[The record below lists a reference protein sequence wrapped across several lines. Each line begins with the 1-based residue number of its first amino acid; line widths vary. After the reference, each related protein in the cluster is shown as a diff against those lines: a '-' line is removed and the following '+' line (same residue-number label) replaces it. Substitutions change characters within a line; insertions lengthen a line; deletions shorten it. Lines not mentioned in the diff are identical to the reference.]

1 MRAQTGVEHVDLKRY
16 LPHVVV
22 VTTVVAAA
30 PVWVAVW
37 LAGGHPLGS
46 IVVSTALALTL
57 ARGGAFLWQRFG
69 ASEDLVFDDL
79 FAWGFLRRL
88 RAQRA
93 VLAST
98 RRLGLMSDASSEE
111 SLSREE
117 RERQFKRLANALE
130 RGDPYTHGHSQRV
143 ARHSYM
149 IAKTM
154 HLSRRRREKVR
165 LAGLLHDLGKLNVP
179 RDVLNK
185 PGRLTDIE
193 FAAVKTHP
201 GTGADMVAML
211 RDAELTAMIRYHH
224 ERIDGTGYPHR
235 LQGDEI
241 PLGARIIAVADT
253 FDAITSRRPYRP
265 ARKHKDAMQILR
277 QEAGKQLDA
286 EVVRAF
292 EVYYS
297 GRRSLR
303 WWFMFLATFRQGIEA
318 LVLSFQRWGFAGVA
332 NAAAVGSVAV
342 AVAGGAAIQGQLP
355 EKAQP
360 HERQAIVREA
370 KERDVKPV
378 GLRTI
383 ADDASDGTATQ
394 RAGDAVT
401 QAQSRTR
408 SRSTQRSEPERLPGN
423 AQSDSAYASTD
434 SPGQGDTKATN
445 NADDNASVAAGSTAP
460 EPAQAEQAARPAE
473 GGSGGPA
480 DEVVDKVKDVAGTV
494 PGAGGKGND

>member
-1 MRAQTGVEHVDLKRY
+1 MKAEPGAGHVDLKRY

-22 VTTVVAAA
+22 VTTLVAAA

-37 LAGGHPLGS
+37 LARGHPLGS
-46 IVVSTALALTL
+46 IVLSTALALAL
-57 ARGGAFLWQRFG
+57 ARLGAFLWQRFG

-93 VLAST
+93 VLTST
-98 RRLGLMSDASSEE
+98 RRLGLLRDDSTDAA
-111 SLSREE
+111 LSREE
-117 RERQFKRLANALE
+117 RERQFKRLASALE

-149 IAKTM
+149 VAKTM
-154 HLSRRRREKVR
+154 HLSRRQREKVR

-185 PGRLTDIE
+185 PGRLSEVE

-201 GTGADMVAML
+201 GVGADMVAML

-235 LQGDEI
+235 LEGDEI
-241 PLGARIIAVADT
+241 PIGARIIAVADT

-265 ARKHKDAMQILR
+265 ARKHKVAMQILR
-277 QEAGKQLDA
+277 EEAGTQLDA

-303 WWFMFLATFRQGIEA
+303 WWFMFLAGFRQGIEA
-318 LVLSFQRWGFAGVA
+318 LALAFQRWGFAGVA

-370 KERDVKPV
+370 KEGGDKPV
-378 GLRTI
+378 GLRAI
-383 ADDASDGTATQ
+383 ASEASDGTATES
-394 RAGDAVT
+394 AGEAVT
-401 QAQSRTR
+401 QAQARTR
-408 SRSTQRSEPERLPGN
+408 SRSSQRSQPDQQPGN
-423 AQSDSAYASTD
+423 AQSDNAFASAD
-434 SPGQGDTKATN
+434 SPGKGDTKAAN
-445 NADDNASVAAGSTAP
+445 KADDNATVAADSTQE
-460 EPAQAEQAARPAE
+460 EPAQAKQAAKPAE
-473 GGSGGPA
+473 DRGPA
-480 DEVVDKVKDVAGTV
+480 EEVVDKVKDVAGTV
-494 PGAGGKGND
+494 PGSGGNGGP

>member
-1 MRAQTGVEHVDLKRY
+1 MKAVSGAEQVVNLKRY

-30 PVWVAVW
+30 PVWAAVW

-46 IVVSTALALTL
+46 ILLSTTMALAL
-57 ARGGAFLWQRFG
+57 ARIGAFLWQHFD

-88 RAQRA
+88 RAQRT
-93 VLAST
+93 VVAST
-98 RRLGLMSDASSEE
+98 RRLGLLRDDSAEQD
-111 SLSREE
+111 LTHEE
-117 RERQFKRLANALE
+117 RERLFKRLASALE

-149 IAKTM
+149 VAKTM
-154 HLSRRRREKVR
+154 HMSRRQREKVR
-165 LAGLLHDLGKLNVP
+165 LAGLLHDLGKVNVP

-185 PGRLTDIE
+185 AGRLTEIE

-201 GTGADMVAML
+201 AAGADMVAML

-235 LQGDEI
+235 LEGDEI
-241 PLGARIIAVADT
+241 PIGARIIAVADT

-265 ARKHKDAMQILR
+265 ARKHKVAMEILKN
-277 QEAGKQLDA
+277 EAGKQLDR

-303 WWFMFLATFRQGIEA
+303 WWFVFLASFRQGVEA
-318 LVLSFQRWGFAGVA
+318 LVLAFQRWGFAGVA

-342 AVAGGAAIQGQLP
+342 VVAGGAAIQGQLP
-355 EKAQP
+355 EKAAP
-360 HERQAIVREA
+360 HERQDIVREA
-370 KERDVKPV
+370 KERDMKPV
-378 GLRTI
+378 GLRAI
-383 ADDASDGTATQ
+383 AGEASDGTATEH
-394 RAGDAVT
+394 AGDAVSRAGSQANSSKPST
-401 QAQSRTR
+401 ERRPGKAQSK
-408 SRSTQRSEPERLPGN
+408 N
-423 AQSDSAYASTD
+423 AYASAD
-434 SPGQGDTKATN
+434 SPGNSDVEASG
-445 NADDNASVAAGSTAP
+445 NASDNASSSGTS
-460 EPAQAEQAARPAE
+460 EQPAQAEQAAKPAGE
-473 GGSGGPA
+473 ERGPA
-480 DEVVDKVKDVAGTV
+480 DEVADKVRDVTGTV
-494 PGAGGKGND
+494 PGADNGKGAK